1 MKTFAIHTLGC
12 KTNQLE
18 SASIVIE
25 LKKNGLKQLQY
36 KDRADIYIINSC
48 TVTANSDSEAIYLAR
63 KAKNTN
69 SEAKIIL
76 TGCFAQVAKDEIINI
91 PEIDII
97 IGNTEKF
104 KILEYIKNN
113 TAKVTVADIMQQKKF
128 VNYNYDHSGRTR
140 ASIKVQDGCNN
151 RCSYCII
158 PYARGNSRSDIL
170 ENILEHTN
178 ILVNNNYKELV
189 LTGIHLGQWGLD
201 FEQPQNLLELLT
213 ELEKIENLKRY
224 RLTSLDPIEFSDDLI
239 NFIKKSQKVCNHFHI
254 SLQSANNNV
263 LKGMNRKYSVEDY
276 ANTVKKLSFIPY
288 SSIGND
294 VIVGFPGETD
304 EDFEITYNNLSQ
316 LPITYLHVFPYSPR
330 KATPA
335 AEMPNQVDEKAKKD
349 RASRLKKLS
358 AEKYNQFIQSLL
370 NTQQEMLV
378 EIKRDKNTGFL
389 KGITRNYVTV
399 LIDSDKDLYNE
410 LVQVKIDD
418 FKDNKVYG
426 KII

>member
-1 MKTFAIHTLGC
+1 MIAE
-12 KTNQLE
+12 LE
-18 SASIVIE
+18 
-25 LKKNGLKQLQY
+25 KNGIKHLQF
-36 KDRADIYIINSC
+36 KDKADIYIINSC

-69 SEAKIIL
+69 PEAKVIL

-97 IGNTEKF
+97 IGNTEKL
-104 KILEYIKNN
+104 KIFEYIKNN
-113 TAKVTVADIMQQKKF
+113 TIKVSVADIMQQKEF
-128 VNYNYDHSGRTR
+128 VNYNYDHSGKTR

-158 PYARGNSRSDIL
+158 PYARGNSRSDSL
-170 ENILEHTN
+170 KNIIDHAN

-189 LTGIHLGQWGLD
+189 LTGIHLGQWGVD
-201 FEQPQNLLELLT
+201 FTQSQNLLELLT

-224 RLTSLDPIEFSDDLI
+224 RLSSLDPIEFNDDLI
-239 NFIKKSQKVCNHFHI
+239 NFIKSSKKVCNHFHI
-254 SLQSANNNV
+254 SLQSANNKV

-276 ANTVKKLSFIPY
+276 TNTINKLSSIPY

-304 EDFEITYNNLSQ
+304 EDFELTYNNLSR
-316 LPITYLHVFPYSPR
+316 LPITYLHVFSYSPR
-330 KATPA
+330 KGTPA
-335 AEMPNQVDEKAKKD
+335 ADIPDQIDGKIKKD
-349 RASRLKKLS
+349 RANRLKKLS
-358 AEKYNQFIQSLL
+358 SDKYNQFVQSLIG
-370 NTQQEMLV
+370 TEQEMLV

-389 KGITRNYVTV
+389 KGITRNYLTV
-399 LIDSDKDLYNE
+399 LLDSDKNLYNE
-410 LVQVKIDD
+410 LVQIKIDD

-426 KII
+426 KF